1 MIKEV
6 DRIVEVPV
14 ETVVEKIVE
23 VEKPVEVEKIVTVE
37 IIKEVEKPVETIKTV
52 EVEKIVEVPVE
63 VIREVPIETIVEK
76 AVEVPVEVIKEIE
89 KVVQDPV
96 LVKER
101 DLLLDAFNAEVA
113 KNKETEA
120 KLEEVLNELE
130 KYLIAQPA
138 EEAPEEPKLAFEMP
152 NLLMTQLSP
161 QVDTFDPF
169 AERGTAT
176 FGTAWPARPVKGD
189 LFLKVDSKP
198 NKLYKW
204 NGRKWIEID
213 RHRVND
219 TLAYDPA
226 YIDFVIDQV
235 RRGHK
240 DYEELTDV
248 EKSQIMERIKQRGT
262 DAS

>member
-1 MIKEV
+1 VIKEV

-14 ETVVEKIVE
+14 EKVVEKIVE

-63 VIREVPIETIVEK
+63 VIREVPIETVVEK
-76 AVEVPVEVIKEIE
+76 SVEVPVEVIKEIE

-130 KYLIAQPA
+130 KYLTQS
-138 EEAPEEPKLAFEMP
+138 EEIDVEEPAQAFQIPEM
-152 NLLMTQLSP
+152 LLSQLSP
-161 QVDTFDPF
+161 QVDNFDPF
-169 AERGTAT
+169 SERGSAT
-176 FGTAWPARPVKGD
+176 FGTAWPNNPAKGD

-213 RHRVND
+213 RHRIND

-226 YIDFVIDQV
+226 YIDYVIDQV
-235 RRGHK
+235 RRGHR

-248 EKSQIMERIKQRGT
+248 EKTQIMERIKQRGT

>member
-14 ETVVEKIVE
+14 EKVVEKIVE
-23 VEKPVEVEKIVTVE
+23 VEKIVKVEV
-37 IIKEVEKPVETIKTV
+37 IKEVEKPVETIKTI

-63 VIREVPIETIVEK
+63 VVREVIKEVPIETVVEK

-130 KYLIAQPA
+130 KYLTAQPA
-138 EEAPEEPKLAFEMP
+138 EEAPEEPRLAFEMP

-176 FGTAWPARPVKGD
+176 FGTAWPAKPVKGD

-226 YIDFVIDQV
+226 YIDFIIDQV

-240 DYEELTDV
+240 DYDELTDV

>member
-14 ETVVEKIVE
+14 EKIVEKIVE
-23 VEKPVEVEKIVTVE
+23 VEKPIEVEKIVEVE
-37 IIKEVEKPVETIKTV
+37 VIKEIEKPFETIKTV

-63 VIREVPIETIVEK
+63 KIVERTI
-76 AVEVPVEVIKEIE
+76 EVPVETVI
-89 KVVQDPV
+89 QDPV

-130 KYLIAQPA
+130 QYLKAQPA
-138 EEAPEEPKLAFEMP
+138 EEPALPSPVFEMP
-152 NLLMTQLSP
+152 NMLMTQLSP

-169 AERGTAT
+169 AEKGSAT

-213 RHRVND
+213 RHRIND

-226 YIDFVIDQV
+226 YIDFIIDQV

-240 DYEELTDV
+240 DYEELTDI
-248 EKSQIMERIKQRGT
+248 EKSQIMVRIKQRGT
-262 DAS
+262 NAS